1 MSYVVNDTDLP
12 NLIELK
18 NIGQSYDGG
27 NSYIIQNF
35 DLLIEDKPA
44 QGQFVVIL
52 GMSGSGKS
60 TILRYIAGLQK
71 MCIRDSFH
79 TYWFSFFR
87 RRE

>member
-44 QGQFVVIL
+44 QGQFVE
-52 GMSGSGKS
+52 
-60 TILRYIAGLQK
+60 
-71 MCIRDSFH
+71 MCIRDRCI
-79 TYWFSFFR
+79 TGCILNNGKNTIPIGKIL
-87 RRE
+87 